1 MKKKISG
8 LLIIGLI
15 TISAIQA
22 QDIDKM
28 NKSELRSYI
37 GTLSAE
43 IETQKGFVALLE
55 DSGKKLYEEKTSLES
70 TKAANEQEI
79 GRLNEKLE
87 EQALKMNQMEADHA
101 STIAELDETIASLN
115 SSISSLNARLGASSA
130 GDPDD
135 FLNGYF
141 TNQEAL
147 NNNSFELVLS
157 QVFYGY
163 VNKNNEDYYYDDYS
177 RVMVTRLPELIDANA
192 LTYWEPKSGVKMVK
206 DTEIKDYL
214 VAKSSEAIDI
224 KMPKIEILKNKLFT
238 LIYEDG
244 SEESFLFN
252 VDATEEDNNQ
262 RQILRITLANEEVK
276 DSDYNATA
284 KDIVWRAYALGGE
297 CYVALSYKQLE
308 RLKLNIF
315 KEQKGLETAYNGRL
329 EFIETDEVGNYYTSG
344 RYTTTGKGIYITRKK
359 DAFMVEEKF
368 LNPEELVYLFK
379 WK

>member
-8 LLIIGLI
+8 LLIIGLM

-43 IETQKGFVALLE
+43 IETQKGFVTLLE
-55 DSGKKLYEEKTSLES
+55 DSGKKLYEEKTSLEA

-79 GRLNEKLE
+79 ARLNKKLE
-87 EQALKMNQMEADHA
+87 EQALMMDQMEADHA

-147 NNNSFELVLS
+147 NNNSFELELS
-157 QVFYGY
+157 HVFYGY
-163 VNKNNEDYYYDDYS
+163 VNKNNEDYYYDDYN

-214 VAKSSEAIDI
+214 VAKSSEAIDV

-297 CYVALSYKQLE
+297 CYVALSFQQLE
-308 RLKLNIF
+308 RLKLNIY
-315 KEQKGLETAYNGRL
+315 KERKGLEAVYEGRVQ
-329 EFIETDEVGNYYTSG
+329 FIETDEVGNYYTSG
-344 RYTTTGKGIYITRKK
+344 KYMTTGEGIYISRKK
-359 DAFMVEEKF
+359 DGFMAEEKF